1 MSEPNT
7 TFGGSIPAAYDRYL
21 GPLLFRPYAAEL
33 ASRVARLA
41 PTRVLETACGTGILT
56 EELCRVLPPDAEL
69 VATDLSEG
77 MLELTRQRCGG
88 DSRVRL
94 QVADAG
100 ELPFPDRSF
109 DAVVC
114 QFGIMFVPDKLRALT
129 EANRVLAAGGH
140 HLFNVWDGM
149 DVNPIGRLSQEL
161 IVQAYPENTPGF
173 YRVPFGMNDRG
184 QIRDLLLASGLREAT
199 LDTVALEG
207 TSPSATD
214 AATGMISGTPTVS
227 ALRER
232 GVEDP
237 APLITALAAALEKLG
252 GRAPLRLPMQ
262 AIVVTARGGPR
273 S

>member
-7 TFGGSIPAAYDRYL
+7 SFGGSIPAAYDRYL
-21 GPLLFRPYAAEL
+21 GPLLFRPYAADL
-33 ASRVARLA
+33 AARVARLA
-41 PTRVLETACGTGILT
+41 PRRVLETACGTGILT
-56 EELCRVLPPDAEL
+56 EELCRVLPGTTEL
-69 VATDLSEG
+69 AATDLSEG
-77 MLELTRQRCGG
+77 MLELTRRRLGG
-88 DSRVRL
+88 DSRVTFR
-94 QVADAG
+94 VADASD
-100 ELPFPDRSF
+100 LPFPDQSF
-109 DAVVC
+109 DVVVC

-129 EANRVLAAGGH
+129 EANRVLTGGGH

-184 QIRDLLLASGLREAT
+184 QIRELVLASGLREAA
-199 LDTVALEG
+199 LDTVAIEG
-207 TSPSATD
+207 VSPSATD
-214 AATGMISGTPTVS
+214 AATGMITGTPTVT

-237 APLITALAAALEKLG
+237 SPLIARLAAAFEALG

-262 AIVVTARGGPR
+262 AIVVTTTGGSRP
-273 S
+273 